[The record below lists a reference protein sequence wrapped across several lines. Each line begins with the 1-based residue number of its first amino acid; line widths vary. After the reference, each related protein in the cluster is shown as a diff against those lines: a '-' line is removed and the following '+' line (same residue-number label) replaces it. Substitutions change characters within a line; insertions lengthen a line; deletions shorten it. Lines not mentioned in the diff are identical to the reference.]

1 MYIFWLDGFVNY
13 YTTALD
19 LFIGFNIGFILI
31 IFGGILFLLVLYIK
45 LTFLKKEFMRY
56 RLKILKSV
64 DDIELFKLLVNN
76 VINAVSKSQHFQKM
90 FNKVKNIINNKKEL
104 QGKEL
109 LKFLVKNFNIWTS
122 FYCYLYSCRK
132 ELNLDFKFKE
142 SILTPNNYSTYI
154 SFFHGVEWKDLYG
167 KEVYKIFIDYLDSF
181 GFVELK
187 ELKQ

>member
-1 MYIFWLDGFVNY
+1 
-13 YTTALD
+13 
-19 LFIGFNIGFILI
+19 
-31 IFGGILFLLVLYIK
+31 
-45 LTFLKKEFMRY
+45 MRY

-154 SFFHGVEWKDLYG
+154 SFFHGVE
-167 KEVYKIFIDYLDSF
+167 
-181 GFVELK
+181 
-187 ELKQ
+187 